1 MEYVTGK
8 PEGDTLR
15 IRLAGRVDSANAAA
29 TEEKIAQLRETY
41 GEDRNIV
48 IDAEELSYISSAG
61 LRILL
66 RLRKQ
71 QAGLR
76 IDNVSP
82 EVYDIFDM
90 TGFAEMIPIN
100 KAYRQVSVDDCE
112 IIGTGAN
119 GKVYRIDPETIIKV
133 YRNPDALP
141 EIRRERELA
150 RAAFV
155 LGVPTAIP
163 YDVVRVQGG
172 GYGSVFELLD
182 ADSFA
187 GLLISGKKTVD
198 EVARMSVE
206 LLKTIHGTV
215 VKPDFMPDMKAVVL
229 DWTEFLKDYL
239 PAGQYEKLHT
249 LVASVPDD
257 LHMLHG
263 DFHIKNIM
271 FQNDESLLI
280 DMDTLCT
287 GHPIFE
293 LGSIFNAYVGFG
305 EVDHEV
311 IRKFLGLPF
320 EVTARL
326 WHETLRLY
334 LDDADEARIR
344 AVEEKARIVGFT
356 RIMRRSIR
364 RGGLDTED
372 GRATIA
378 HCRAQLAEL
387 LPRVDT
393 LTF

>member
-8 PEGDTLR
+8 PEGDALR

>member
-187 GLLISGKKTVD
+187 GLLISGKKTMD
-198 EVARMSVE
+198 EIARMSVE

-215 VKPDFMPDMKAVVL
+215 VKPDSMPDMKAVVL
-229 DWTEFLKDYL
+229 DWAEFLKDYL

-378 HCRAQLAEL
+378 HCRMQLAEL

>member
-229 DWTEFLKDYL
+229 GWTEFLKDYL

>member
-8 PEGDTLR
+8 PEGDALR

-198 EVARMSVE
+198 EIARMSVE

-215 VKPDFMPDMKAVVL
+215 VKPDSMPDMKAVVL
-229 DWTEFLKDYL
+229 DWAEFLKDYL

-305 EVDHEV
+305 EVDHAV
-311 IRKFLGLPF
+311 IRKFLGRPF

-378 HCRAQLAEL
+378 HCRMQLAEL

>member
-215 VKPDFMPDMKAVVL
+215 VKPDSMPDMKAVVL
-229 DWTEFLKDYL
+229 DWAEFLKDYL

-326 WHETLRLY
+326 WHEMLRLY

-372 GRATIA
+372 GRAVIA

>member
-187 GLLISGKKTVD
+187 GLLISGKKTMD
-198 EVARMSVE
+198 EIARMSVE

-229 DWTEFLKDYL
+229 DWAEFLKDYL

-378 HCRAQLAEL
+378 HCRMQLAEL

>member
-8 PEGDTLR
+8 PEGDALR

-29 TEEKIAQLRETY
+29 TEEKIAQLRDTS

-48 IDAEELSYISSAG
+48 IDAEELSYLSSAG

-215 VKPDFMPDMKAVVL
+215 VKPDSMPDMKAVVL
-229 DWTEFLKDYL
+229 DWAEFLKDYL

>member
-15 IRLAGRVDSANAAA
+15 IRLAGRVDSSNAAA
-29 TEEKIAQLRETY
+29 TEEEIAQLRETY

-215 VKPDFMPDMKAVVL
+215 VKPGTMPDMKAVVL
-229 DWTEFLKDYL
+229 NWAEFLKDYL
-239 PAGQYEKLHT
+239 PAEQYEKLYA
-249 LVASVPDD
+249 LVAGVPDD

-287 GHPIFE
+287 GNPIFE

-305 EVDHEV
+305 ETDHEV

-372 GRATIA
+372 GRAVIA

>member
-187 GLLISGKKTVD
+187 GLLISGKKTMD
-198 EVARMSVE
+198 EIARMSVE

-215 VKPDFMPDMKAVVL
+215 VKPDSMPDMKAVVL
-229 DWTEFLKDYL
+229 DWAEFLKDYL